1 MTLESEIDEIFK
13 KAFGQ
18 SIESRPDQMEAI
30 VELVDGQGRVLVV
43 QRTGWGKSA
52 VYFAATK
59 ILRNRGRGPTLI
71 VSPLLALMRDQI
83 ASATRFGVRAETFNS
98 NNVDDW
104 QDVHAKIS
112 RGEVDALLISPER
125 FNNEDFRKSILIGE
139 NLLNQ
144 AGLIVVDEA
153 HCISDWGHDFRPDYR
168 RIKDIA
174 ASLPPTTPILLT
186 TATANRR
193 VVSDI
198 QEQIGSE
205 IKIFRGNLDRE
216 SLHLSS
222 LVESGLGQR
231 LAWLSTNLPKFK
243 ESGIIYCLTIRDVEL
258 VADWLTS
265 RGINA
270 VGYSGDME
278 SDARI
283 RIEDAL
289 KSNDLKA
296 VVATSALGMGYDKPD
311 LGFVVHFQTPSS
323 PVAYYQQVGRA
334 GRAIDS
340 AVAILMS
347 GPEDEE
353 IWGYFLRSTLPI
365 EAHAREVLGAVS
377 KAAMSTPDGWVTP
390 EVVSMEVNMATAR
403 VESLLKLL
411 DVEGFLEFRRV
422 QQYGKRMLRLT
433 AKPYV
438 YDQERISNVE
448 AQRLRE
454 QEEMREYQTLQTCRM
469 AFLRNSLDD
478 SKIVNCQRCDI
489 CTNEKFGDNPT
500 QLEIELANVFI
511 NNRPPKISARKKYPN
526 SKWIPENLRN
536 EDGLAICYLGNGEF
550 GKLVLRD
557 KRKQEG
563 VDEKLIAQAIK
574 NLMPVVMANGLA
586 WIAYVPSRNN
596 ERPFV
601 QHLAEA
607 IGKALDLP
615 VHAIVAKVR
624 ETQPQKNQENSYRQF
639 ANVNGAYEIV
649 APIPAG
655 NVLLVDDIVDSGW
668 TLTEVGSLLRAK
680 GSGLVVPFAL
690 ARQKG

>member
-1 MTLESEIDEIFK
+1 MTNKSEIEEIFK
-13 KAFGQ
+13 QAFGD
-18 SIESRPDQMEAI
+18 SIESRPDQVEAI
-30 VELVDGQGRVLVV
+30 IELVDGQGRVLVV

-83 ASATRFGVRAETFNS
+83 ESAKRFGVRAETLNS
-98 NNVDDW
+98 NNIDDW
-104 QDVHAKIS
+104 QSIHTKIS

-125 FNNEDFRKSILIGE
+125 FNNEEFRKNILIGE

-174 ASLPPTTPILLT
+174 ASLPLSTPILLT

-205 IKIFRGNLDRE
+205 IKIFRGSLDRD
-216 SLHLSS
+216 SLSLSA
-222 LVESGLGQR
+222 VTANGIGQR

-243 ESGIIYCLTIRDVEL
+243 ESGIIYCLTVRDVEL

-265 RGINA
+265 RGISA

-278 SDARI
+278 SESRI

-289 KSNDLKA
+289 KSNEIKA

-311 LGFVVHFQTPSS
+311 LGFVIHFQMPSS

-340 AVAILMS
+340 ASAILMS

-353 IWGYFLRSTLPI
+353 IWEYFLRSTLPV
-365 EAHAREVLGAVS
+365 EAHAREVLGAVL
-377 KAAMSTPDGWVTP
+377 KAAMSTPDGWVAP
-390 EVVSMEVNMATAR
+390 EIVSMEVNMAATR

-422 QQYGKRMLRLT
+422 QEYGKRMLRLT

-454 QEEMREYQTLQTCRM
+454 QDEMREYLTLQSCRM

-478 SKIVNCQRCDI
+478 LNVSNCKRCDF
-489 CTNEKFGDNPT
+489 CTQEEFGDNPSKSET
-500 QLEIELANVFI
+500 EMANLFI
-511 NNRPPKISARKKYPN
+511 NNRAPKINARKMYPN
-526 SKWIPENLRN
+526 SKKIPENLRN
-536 EDGLAICYLGNGEF
+536 SDGLAICYLGNGEF

-557 KRKQEG
+557 KRRQEG
-563 VDEKLIAQAIK
+563 VDDRLIAQAAK
-574 NLMPVVMANGLA
+574 NLRPLVAAQSLK
-586 WIAYVPSRNN
+586 WIAFVPSRNN

-601 QHLAEA
+601 RNVAEA

-615 VHAIVAKVR
+615 VHTVVAKTR
-624 ETQPQKNQENSYRQF
+624 DTLPQKDQDNSFRQF

-649 APIPAG
+649 ASIPSG
-655 NVLLVDDIVDSGW
+655 NLLLVDDIVDSGW
-668 TLTEVGSLLRAK
+668 TLTVVGSLLRAH
-680 GSGLVVPFAL
+680 GSGAVVPFTL